1 MVRSLPNRVSTIVG
15 GVAVDFSVVGRAL
28 AAPARS
34 AMLDLL
40 MDGSSRPASELA
52 AVAAVQAPTA
62 SEHLGVLVDA
72 GLVRV
77 EPRGRQ
83 RLYRL
88 TDATVGTA
96 LEQLGHLCPPT
107 EVASLRHSREQR
119 DLARA
124 RLCYDHLAGRLGVGV
139 TDAFVARGW
148 LNGPDLTVTDAGRA
162 GLSNTVVGVDVD
174 IDALAGRRRPLSRAC
189 ADWTERRPHLAGSL
203 GAAVASVGFERG
215 WIRRRRSGRGLDVTS
230 AGERMLRDAWGVTLA
245 G

>member
-1 MVRSLPNRVSTIVG
+1 M
-15 GVAVDFSVVGRAL
+15 AVDFSAVGRAL

-52 AVAAVQAPTA
+52 AVAAVQGPTA
-62 SEHLGVLVDA
+62 SEHLGVLVAA

-88 TDATVGTA
+88 ADATVGAA
-96 LEQLGHLCPPT
+96 LEQLGHLCPQT
-107 EVASLRHSREQR
+107 EVASLRQSREQR

-139 TDAFVARGW
+139 TDAFLNREW
-148 LNGPDLTVTDAGRA
+148 LDGPDLAVTDVGRA
-162 GLSNTVVGVDVD
+162 ALTDPVVGLDVD
-174 IDALAGRRRPLSRAC
+174 IDALARRRRPLSRAC

-203 GAAVASVGFERG
+203 GAAIASAGFDRG
-215 WIRRRRSGRGLDVTS
+215 WIRHRGHGRGLDVTS
-230 AGERMLRDAWGVTLA
+230 TGEQALREAWGVTLS

>member
-1 MVRSLPNRVSTIVG
+1 M
-15 GVAVDFSVVGRAL
+15 AVDFSAVGRAL

-52 AVAAVQAPTA
+52 TVAAVQGPTA
-62 SEHLGVLVDA
+62 SEHLGVLVAA

-88 TDATVGTA
+88 ADATVGAA
-96 LEQLGHLCPPT
+96 LEQLAHLCPQT

-139 TDAFVARGW
+139 TDAFLTRGW
-148 LNGPDLTVTDAGRA
+148 LDGPDLAVTDAGRA
-162 GLSNTVVGVDVD
+162 ALTDPVVGLDVD
-174 IDALAGRRRPLSRAC
+174 IDALARRRRPLSRAC
-189 ADWTERRPHLAGSL
+189 PDWTERRPHLAGSL
-203 GAAVASVGFERG
+203 GAAIAAAGFDRG
-215 WIRRRRSGRGLDVTS
+215 WIRHRGRGRGLDVTS
-230 AGERMLRDAWGVTLA
+230 TGEQALREAWGVTLT

>member
-1 MVRSLPNRVSTIVG
+1 M
-15 GVAVDFSVVGRAL
+15 AVDFSVVGRAL

-52 AVAAVQAPTA
+52 AVAAVRASTA
-62 SEHLGVLVDA
+62 SEHLGVLVEA

-88 TDATVGTA
+88 ADGAVGA
-96 LEQLGHLCPPT
+96 VLEQLGQLCPQT
-107 EVASLRHSREQR
+107 EVASLRRSREQR

-139 TDAFVARGW
+139 TDSFLARGW
-148 LNGPDLTVTDAGRA
+148 LDGPDLAVTNAGRA
-162 GLSNTVVGVDVD
+162 ALADPTSGVEVD
-174 IDALAGRRRPLSRAC
+174 IDALARRRRPVSRAC
-189 ADWTERRPHLAGSL
+189 PDWTERRPHLAGSL
-203 GAAVASVGFERG
+203 GAAIATAGFERG
-215 WIRRRRSGRGLDVTS
+215 WIRRRHSGRGLDLTS
-230 AGERMLRDAWGVTLA
+230 VGEQALREAWGVTLTD
-245 G
+245 